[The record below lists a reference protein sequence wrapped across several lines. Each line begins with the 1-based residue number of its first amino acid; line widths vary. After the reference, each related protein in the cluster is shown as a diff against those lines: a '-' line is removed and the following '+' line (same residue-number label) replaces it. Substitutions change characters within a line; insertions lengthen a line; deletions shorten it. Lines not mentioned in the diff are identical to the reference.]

1 MSSKILNL
9 QNKMKYFYIG
19 WFSYLSMN
27 HGQDQFHVM
36 RSDSSLMTRQK
47 SELVFAVQDASRPLL
62 SVYPQS
68 VLNFFI
74 PEDSEM
80 FIINVAELFSFFQ
93 TTYQCIMKND

>member
-1 MSSKILNL
+1 MSSKISKL

-19 WFSYLSMN
+19 VFSYLSMN

-62 SVYPQS
+62 SIYQQ
-68 VLNFFI
+68 F
-74 PEDSEM
+74 
-80 FIINVAELFSFFQ
+80 LFKIFYSWA
-93 TTYQCIMKND
+93 

>member
-1 MSSKILNL
+1 MSSKISNL

-19 WFSYLSMN
+19 SFSYLSMN

-47 SELVFAVQDASRPLL
+47 SELVFAVQDASRPYNYYQFIRNLF
-62 SVYPQS
+62 YF
-68 VLNFFI
+68 FFI

-80 FIINVAELFSFFQ
+80 FIIN
-93 TTYQCIMKND
+93 